1 MSMKGIPVRWKLI
14 VCMGLLLSG
23 ILYAFGGRVFAAD
36 SREEGE
42 RSERPLH
49 EIYGE
54 DDRFRLVSQ
63 ESFAY

>member
-1 MSMKGIPVRWKLI
+1 MRYWNVDLPEGGRSMKGIPVRWKLI
-14 VCMGLLLSG
+14 GCMGLLLSG

-49 EIYGE
+49 EIYGK
-54 DDRFRLVSQ
+54 Q
-63 ESFAY
+63 